1 MKHIAATEEEMMELG
16 RQCGVQASAGE
27 VWWLSG
33 DLGAGKT
40 HWTKGFVAGVG
51 SDASVT
57 SPTFGL
63 VHEYPGGKAPVFHFD
78 FYRIESAEELL
89 GLGWDDYLER
99 GGIVVVEWAEK
110 FPDLMPSGSKQVTIT
125 TLEDGGRQV
134 TFNDGSR

>member
-1 MKHIAATEEEMMELG
+1 MSSIAATEEEMMKLG
-16 RQCGVQASAGE
+16 RQCGSGAAPGS
-27 VWWLSG
+27 VWCLCG

-40 HWTKGFVAGVG
+40 HWTKGFVLGVG
-51 SDASVT
+51 SEAVVT

-63 VHEYPGGKAPVFHFD
+63 VHEYPGGNAPVFHFD

-99 GGIVVVEWAEK
+99 GGIVVVEWGEK
-110 FPDLMPSGSKQVTIT
+110 YPELMPAGTTRVSIT